1 MAREW
6 TTAQKAAIEAR
17 NADVLV
23 AAAAG
28 SGKTAVLVE
37 RIIERISDSQ
47 QPVDIDRLLVVTFT
61 NAAAAEMRQ
70 RIGEALTKRLE
81 EEPENELLSR
91 QLSLL
96 PKASIT
102 TIHSYCLRVLKANF
116 NALGLDPNFRLAD
129 PTENELIR
137 FAALEE
143 VIEAM
148 YEDEVFAEDFLK
160 LTEAYLNIR
169 NSAAFYELINHIYDF
184 AMSLPYPTVWLKE
197 AAERLSCQGDMN
209 EHPYAMAMVDIGKE
223 YIMSVLEKYDIMLQM
238 ARSDEECLDIY
249 PFLLDEKR
257 QVEGVTAA
265 HTYDEFYTLAKNI
278 LFDKAP
284 SAPKGSKSEHRKE
297 ILKIRDNL
305 KKDWNKKLFEDLFQT
320 DSRTQREVLGK
331 LHPLMVCLS
340 EVVRRLMVCFDAKKD
355 EKNLL
360 NYNDLEHKC
369 FELFVNENG
378 DATQVALSERE
389 RFDEILIDEY
399 QDTSPLQEA
408 IFHAIKKER
417 SMFLVGDVKQSIYR
431 FRNTNPTLF
440 RDKKETYSS
449 AAEAPQRKIIL
460 SNNFRSR
467 AHVLDAINFVFEQVM
482 SKTVGE
488 ITYNEEEKLYPGAQY
503 PEMEKPLSEETE
515 LWLINLSGQDEDEA
529 LEAAEAEAIL
539 AAKRIV
545 ELIEGEYQVLGKDG
559 VRTITYRD
567 ISVLMRTNKTAAVFC
582 KTLSAYGIPCYSE
595 AGDSFLESHEIEV
608 MMSLLKIIDNPH
620 QDIPL
625 LTVLRSQLYALTPD
639 ELTDIR
645 LADNRCDYFE
655 ALEKRARQ
663 EDAFGRRLQ
672 EFLKDLNCY
681 RDQSRVLDVAELI
694 WYLYMQTGFYEGQSA
709 YEGAA
714 MRRLNL
720 RLLHTRAS
728 AFEKTGLKGL
738 YNFINF
744 IDKFKGIGGDFDA
757 ARSVGEEQNVVRVMS
772 IHKSKGLEFPVVIL
786 SGLGHKINMQDT
798 TKNIL
803 IHSNWGY
810 GPKYVDTDLGLSYG
824 NIARTVAKHAM
835 VYEALSEELRIL
847 YVAMT
852 RAREKLIMLAS
863 DKRFESIAKKYMS
876 AASQHPV
883 QPVLTGQAKGDVD
896 WLMMALMSHKD
907 GKALREL
914 AEAEPESLPYSYGQF
929 RIEMVEAD
937 SLFPQDEEALQEE
950 QQEENEAECLP
961 ELLQYQYAYRDGVTL
976 PAKLTVTELK
986 RKYTEQEPDAVQL
999 YPRPRFLM
1007 TEAGKLTRSEIG
1019 TAMHTVLEWLAYE
1032 RCGSVQEIHE
1042 QVESLVSR
1050 GILSEEEAEAVD
1062 CNSLFTFM
1070 ESAIGKRLKTA
1081 DCVKREFSFAVKT
1094 EAEPIFGVE
1103 GQIMLQGTIDCLLF
1117 EGEDISVIDYK
1128 TDRNGTPEDI
1138 AKLYAIQLESYAKA
1152 VETIYGKKVRHKY
1165 LYLLHFGQLI
1175 EV

>member
-6 TTAQKAAIEAR
+6 TQAQKAAIDAR

-37 RIIERISDSQ
+37 RIIKRISDDQ

-61 NAAAAEMRQ
+61 NAAASEMRQ

-81 EEPENELLSR
+81 EEPNNELLSR

-129 PTENELIR
+129 PTENDLIR

-143 VIEAM
+143 VVESM

-169 NSAAFYELINHIYDF
+169 NTTPFYELINQIYDF
-184 AMSLPYPTVWLKE
+184 AMSLPHPTAWLTE
-197 AAERLSCQGDMN
+197 SAERLSCPENMN
-209 EHPYAMAMVDIGKE
+209 EHPYAVAMVDIGKG
-223 YIMSVLEKYDIMLQM
+223 YIMSVLEKYDTMLKLSQ
-238 ARSDEECLDIY
+238 SDDLCLDLF
-249 PFLLDEKR
+249 PFLLAEKR
-257 QVEGVTAA
+257 QIEHVNLSENYDDFYA
-265 HTYDEFYTLAKNI
+265 HAKSVV
-278 LFDKAP
+278 FEKAP
-284 SAPKGSKSEHRKE
+284 AAAKGAKSDCRKE
-297 ILKIRDNL
+297 ILSIRDNL
-305 KKDWNKKLFEDLFQT
+305 KKEWNKKLFEDLFQT
-320 DSRTQREVLGK
+320 DSEAQRKVLFS
-331 LHPLMVCLS
+331 LQPLMVCLS
-340 EVVRRLMVCFDAKKD
+340 EVVRRLMVCFDAKKE

-369 FELFVNENG
+369 FELFVDENG
-378 DATQVALSERE
+378 DVTPVALSERE

-408 IFHAIKKER
+408 IFNAIKKER
-417 SMFLVGDVKQSIYR
+417 SLFLVGDVKQSIYR
-431 FRNTNPTLF
+431 FRNTNPQLF
-440 RDKKETYSS
+440 RDKKESYSES
-449 AAEAPQRKIIL
+449 EAATQRKIIL

-467 AHVLDAINFVFEQVM
+467 ASVLDAINFVFERVM

-488 ITYNEEEKLYPGAQY
+488 ITYDEEEKLYPGARY
-503 PEMEKPLSEETE
+503 PDMEKPLSEETE
-515 LWLINLSGQDEDEA
+515 LWLTELSGQDEEEA
-529 LEAAEAEAIL
+529 LESAEAEAIL

-559 VRTITYRD
+559 VRTISYRD
-567 ISVLMRTNKTAAVFC
+567 ISVLMRTNKTAPIFC

-625 LTVLRSQLYALTPD
+625 LTVLRSQLYALTTD
-639 ELTDIR
+639 ELAEIR
-645 LADNRCDYFE
+645 LADRQSDYFE
-655 ALEKRARQ
+655 ALVKRAEQ
-663 EDAFGRRLQ
+663 GDAFGERLQ
-672 EFLKDLNCY
+672 GFLKDLNSY

-694 WYLYMQTGFYEGQSA
+694 WHLYMQTGFYEGQSTL
-709 YEGAA
+709 EGAT

-744 IDKFKGIGGDFDA
+744 IDQFKGIGGDFDA
-757 ARSVGEEQNVVRVMS
+757 ARSIGEEQNVVRVMS

-798 TKNIL
+798 AKNVL
-803 IHSNWGY
+803 IHSDWGY

-824 NIARTVAKHAM
+824 NVARTVVKNAM
-835 VYEALSEELRIL
+835 TYEALSEELRIL

-863 DKRFESIAKKYMS
+863 GKNLAGIAKKYIS
-876 AASQHPV
+876 SASQHPV
-883 QPVLTGQAKGDVD
+883 SPVLSGQAQRDVD
-896 WLMMALMSHKD
+896 WLLMAIMSHRD
-907 GKALREL
+907 GEPLREL
-914 AEAEPESLPYSYGQF
+914 TETEMDGFPPSYGRF
-929 RIEMVEAD
+929 RVEVVDAD
-937 SLFPQDEEALQEE
+937 SLFPETEEIERQEE
-950 QQEENEAECLP
+950 SAKETADVLP
-961 ELLQYQYAYRDGVTL
+961 SLLWYQYAYREGVVL

-986 RKYTEQEPDAVQL
+986 RKHMEQEPDAVPL
-999 YPRPRFLM
+999 YPRPKFLM
-1007 TEAGKLTRSEIG
+1007 TEDGKLTRGEIG
-1019 TAMHTVLEWLAYE
+1019 TAMHTVLERLKYE
-1032 RCGSVQEIHE
+1032 QCSCIDEIKE
-1042 QVESLVSR
+1042 QVNDLVR
-1050 GILSEEEAEAVD
+1050 QRILSAQEAEAVN
-1062 CNSLFTFM
+1062 CHQIFAFM
-1070 ESAIGKRLKTA
+1070 ESAIGKRLKEA
-1081 DCVKREFSFAVKT
+1081 DCVKREQSFAVMT
-1094 EAEPIFGVE
+1094 EAEPIFGIA
-1103 GQIMLQGTIDCLLF
+1103 GRIMLQGTIDCLIF
-1117 EGEDISVIDYK
+1117 EGEDISIVDYK
-1128 TDRNGTPEDI
+1128 TDRKGSPEEI
-1138 AKLYAIQLESYAKA
+1138 AKLYAVQLESYARA
-1152 VETIYGKKVRHKY
+1152 VEIIYGKKVKQKY
-1165 LYLLHFGQLI
+1165 LYLFHFGQII
-1175 EV
+1175 EL